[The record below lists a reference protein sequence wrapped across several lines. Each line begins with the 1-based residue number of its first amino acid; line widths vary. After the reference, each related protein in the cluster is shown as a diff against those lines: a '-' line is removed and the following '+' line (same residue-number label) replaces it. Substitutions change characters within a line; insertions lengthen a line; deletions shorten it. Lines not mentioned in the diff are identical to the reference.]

1 MRDWTALRRAF
12 IEEGKSLTQI
22 AREAPVPYSTLT
34 ERAKR
39 ENWRGQREAFLNE
52 DNDRRLERLTRKL
65 LDQID
70 AVVSA
75 GDGMDAK
82 DFKAVTGAL
91 RELKELRGEKET
103 GAGGGELTVRFVG
116 EAEEF
121 SR

>member
-1 MRDWTALRRAF
+1 MRDWTAPHKAF
-12 IEEGKSLTQI
+12 IEEGKSLAQI
-22 AREAPVPYSTLT
+22 ARESSVPYSTLT

-39 ENWRGQREAFLNE
+39 ENWRGQREAYLNE

-65 LDQID
+65 LDRID
-70 AVVSA
+70 AVLSA

-103 GAGGGELTVRFVG
+103 GAGSGELTVRFVG

>member
-1 MRDWTALRRAF
+1 MRDWTAPRKAF
-12 IEEGKSLTQI
+12 IEEGKSLAQI
-22 AREAPVPYSTLT
+22 TRESSVPYSTVA

-39 ENWRGQREAFLNE
+39 ENWRGQREAYLNE

-65 LDQID
+65 LDRID
-70 AVVSA
+70 AVLSA

-91 RELKELRGEKET
+91 RELKELRGEEET

>member
-1 MRDWTALRRAF
+1 MRDWTAPRKAF
-12 IEEGKSLTQI
+12 IEEGKSLAQI
-22 AREAPVPYSTLT
+22 AREASVPYSTLT

-39 ENWRGQREAFLNE
+39 ENWRWQREAFLNE

-70 AVVSA
+70 AVLSA